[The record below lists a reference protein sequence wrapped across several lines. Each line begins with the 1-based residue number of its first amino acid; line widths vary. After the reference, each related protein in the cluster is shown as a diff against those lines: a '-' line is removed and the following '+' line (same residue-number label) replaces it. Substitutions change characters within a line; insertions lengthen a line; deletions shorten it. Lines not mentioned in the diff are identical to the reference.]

1 MAWSSVVDESF
12 HQEAI
17 YRGARAIPKRSGGE
31 PPRATNLRTQ
41 TARSLHP
48 MVRFRHRFRLSPRLR
63 SFDMQRPRILVVT
76 ANPVLGSVYRARLE
90 PAGLAVEI
98 AKDGQLASNAI
109 AQHPP
114 QLVALDL
121 VLPTIE
127 ATELIQSIRAQPY
140 LQALPMFAMP
150 TVHAGLVEAAQQ
162 AGITAILE
170 RDTHPADA
178 LAETA
183 ALICGLPSPISSA
196 PPPVKFPPGTINL
209 LTNVRGALHAVTH
222 DPSDASLWRVLFH
235 QVHYVAE
242 AIALGPDRGA
252 TQLALAFEG
261 FVADVASMPD
271 QANPSVLRTMSQ
283 AVDFLGILIERPRE
297 EGSRNPA
304 GPGSVLVVD
313 DEPSALQLI
322 SAAMQFV
329 QLAPTGAATPS
340 AGLSAARDSG
350 FDMIFLDVGLPEMNG
365 FDLCTKIRG
374 IPGHDRTPIVFLT
387 GMATFQN
394 RAKSS
399 LSGGNDFIGKPFHLL
414 ELGVKALI
422 WIQRG
427 RMGLT

>member
-1 MAWSSVVDESF
+1 M
-12 HQEAI
+12 H
-17 YRGARAIPKRSGGE
+17 
-31 PPRATNLRTQ
+31 
-41 TARSLHP
+41 
-48 MVRFRHRFRLSPRLR
+48 
-63 SFDMQRPRILVVT
+63 RPRVLVVT
-76 ANPVLGSVYRARLE
+76 ANPVLGSVYRSRLE

-109 AQHPP
+109 SQHPP

-140 LQALPMFAMP
+140 LQTLPMFAMP

-183 ALICGLPSPISSA
+183 ALICGLPMPVSSGA
-196 PPPVKFPPGTINL
+196 LVAKVPPGTNDL
-209 LTNVRGALHAVTH
+209 LTNVRGALHSVTH
-222 DPSDASLWRVLFH
+222 DPDDASSWRVLFH

-261 FVADVASMPD
+261 FVSDVASMPD

-283 AVDFLGILIERPRE
+283 AVDFLGILLEKPQGMAI
-297 EGSRNPA
+297 SLA
-304 GPGSVLVVD
+304 GPGSVLIVD

-329 QLAPTGAATPS
+329 HLAPTCAAAPS
-340 AGLSAARDSG
+340 AGITAARGSG

-365 FDLCTKIRG
+365 FDLCTKIRCL
-374 IPGHDRTPIVFLT
+374 PGHDRTPIVFLT

>member
-1 MAWSSVVDESF
+1 M
-12 HQEAI
+12 H
-17 YRGARAIPKRSGGE
+17 
-31 PPRATNLRTQ
+31 
-41 TARSLHP
+41 
-48 MVRFRHRFRLSPRLR
+48 
-63 SFDMQRPRILVVT
+63 RPRVLVVT

-90 PAGLAVEI
+90 PAGLLVDI
-98 AKDGQLASNAI
+98 AADGQLASNAI

-114 QLVALDL
+114 QLVAVDL
-121 VLPTIE
+121 VLPTGE
-127 ATELIQSIRAQPY
+127 ATELIQSVRAQPY
-140 LQALPMFAMP
+140 LQALPIFAMP
-150 TVHAGLVEAAQQ
+150 TVHAGLLEAAQQ
-162 AGITAILE
+162 AGVTAILE
-170 RDTHPADA
+170 RETHPADA

-183 ALICGLPSPISSA
+183 ALICGLPM
-196 PPPVKFPPGTINL
+196 PVANGTPVTKLPPGTREL
-209 LTNVRGALHAVTH
+209 LTNVRAALHAVTH
-222 DPSDASLWRVLFH
+222 DPTDAALWKGLFH

-252 TQLALAFEG
+252 SQLALAFEG
-261 FVADVASMPD
+261 FVSDLASMPD

-283 AVDFLGILIERPRE
+283 AVDFLGILLERPHRT
-297 EGSRNPA
+297 GSQSA
-304 GPGSVLVVD
+304 GTNSVLVVD
-313 DEPSALQLI
+313 DEPSAVQLI

-329 QLAPTGAATPS
+329 HVAPTGAATPS
-340 AGLSAARDSG
+340 AGIEAARGSG

-365 FDLCTKIRG
+365 FDLCTKIRSL
-374 IPGHDRTPIVFLT
+374 PRHDRTPIVFLT